1 MKNGGRKVMILNYRR
16 RNRGTGRLND
26 LLKVTCPIWGRAKL
40 HWTATLVVKA
50 GGKKAEREGI
60 C

>member
-1 MKNGGRKVMILNYRR
+1 MKNRGRKVMILDYRR
-16 RNRGTGRLND
+16 RNRGIGRLND
-26 LLKVTCPIWGRAKL
+26 LLKVTCLIWGRAKL
-40 HWTATLVVKA
+40 QWIATLVVKG